1 MKEVYIVAYGRTPIG
16 SFNGSLSTKTG
27 VELGSIAIKAVM
39 ERAGIKGD
47 QVEEVIMGNVLQA
60 NNGQAPARQAA
71 VNAGAGMSTACT
83 TINKVCASGL
93 KSIALAAQS
102 IQLGIYDVT
111 IGGGFES
118 MTNSPYYIPSGR
130 NGYRYGN
137 GEIIDAIV
145 RDGLQDP
152 FKKNM
157 MGNVAEICAKKYNF
171 SREQQDE
178 YAINSYKRAQAA
190 YEKGQFKDEII
201 PVEIPQRGGESKWV
215 MEDDEYKNIKW
226 DKVATVKP
234 AFEKEGTVTAVNAS
248 KINDGAAA
256 MVLMSKEKMESLGL
270 KPIAKVIGYADAEQ
284 DPDWFTTTP
293 AIAIPTAVKRAGL
306 QMSDI
311 DFFEINEAFSVV
323 ALANLQEMNLD
334 INKVN
339 VQGGAVSL
347 GHPIGGSGARI
358 ACTLVSVLKNNNAK
372 YGVAG
377 ICNGGGGATAIVIEN
392 IQ

>member
-16 SFNGSLSTKTG
+16 SFNGSLSSKTG

-102 IQLGIYDVT
+102 IQLGIYDIT

-256 MVLMSKEKMESLGL
+256 LVLMSKEKMESLGL

-293 AIAIPTAVKRAGL
+293 AIAIPAAVKRAGL

-377 ICNGGGGATAIVIEN
+377 ICNGGGGATALVIEN